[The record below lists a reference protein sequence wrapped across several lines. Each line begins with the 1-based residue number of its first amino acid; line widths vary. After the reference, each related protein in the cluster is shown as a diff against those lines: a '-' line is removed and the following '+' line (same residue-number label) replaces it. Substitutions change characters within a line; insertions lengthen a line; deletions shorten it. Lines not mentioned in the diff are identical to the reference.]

1 MYLHE
6 LTGFAENFLES
17 QNYRAPNS
25 KWVPAKSGN
34 GIERSLDIEGLTYIV
49 SIEPKIF
56 SFEGKNVDFLN
67 LAFVYIDENG
77 KRITT
82 VTDKNI
88 LSSSVV
94 GGCFNAFMD
103 KISDFNYSALT
114 FIAFDR
120 IDRRISLYG
129 RIVTSNLHALG
140 GSYLPSVELDNGG
153 KAIIIFKDLSKDTE
167 TAFIEWL
174 KKQSKF

>member
-17 QNYRAPNS
+17 QNFRAPPS
-25 KWVPAKSGN
+25 EWVPAENGN
-34 GIERSLDIEGLTYIV
+34 GIERTLDIKGLTYVV
-49 SIEPKIF
+49 SIEPKVF
-56 SFEGKNVDFLN
+56 QFEGKDVDFLN
-67 LAFVYIDENG
+67 LVFSYVDENG

-82 VTDKNI
+82 AIDENI

-94 GGCFNAFMD
+94 GGCFNALIN

-129 RIVTSNLHALG
+129 RIVTSNLHKFG
-140 GSYLPSVELDNGG
+140 GSYLPSVKLDSGG
-153 KAIIIFKDLSKDTE
+153 KAIIVFKDLSKDVE
-167 TAFIEWL
+167 KVFVEWL